1 MSERPLPGV
10 SFTTCFDTVTYVN
23 AQPIRL
29 KGGLPMGGTYSGP
42 GVNSSTGIFTPSS
55 AGAGLKTITYSY
67 SNVYTCMSST
77 TKTILVKPAP
87 SFICGNTF
95 TDPRDNKAYPTVQIG
110 TQCWMS
116 SNLDFGLTIDDLTP
130 QTDNCLAERYLHTST
145 FVVQYSIFYQ
155 WDELMQYT
163 TTEGAKGLCPPGW
176 HIPTSAEWDQ
186 LLAYYNGPGQAAG
199 PMKDTLLAH
208 GFDSYQTGF
217 QYLNNLWAFTTG
229 NFAGSMYWTST
240 LSASDAPTVSRA
252 VARGLNAYNPSVS
265 RYEAARG
272 DAFNVRCIKD

>member
-1 MSERPLPGV
+1 MEV
-10 SFTTCFDTVTYVN
+10 S
-23 AQPIRL
+23 L
-29 KGGLPMGGTYSGP
+29 
-42 GVNSSTGIFTPSS
+42 
-55 AGAGLKTITYSY
+55 
-67 SNVYTCMSST
+67 
-77 TKTILVKPAP
+77 
-87 SFICGNTF
+87 
-95 TDPRDNKAYPTVQIG
+95 
-110 TQCWMS
+110 
-116 SNLDFGLTIDDLTP
+116 LDFGFTIDDLAP
-130 QTDNCLAERYLHTST
+130 QTDNCLAERYHHTST

-163 TTEGAKGLCPPGW
+163 TAEGTQGLCPPGW

-186 LLAYYNGPGQAAG
+186 LLTVYNGPGQAAG
-199 PMKDTLLAH
+199 PMKDTLLAN

-272 DAFNVRCIKD
+272 DAFNVRCVKD

>member
-1 MSERPLPGV
+1 
-10 SFTTCFDTVTYVN
+10 VTYLN

-55 AGAGLKTITYSY
+55 AGTGLNTITYSY

-87 SFICGNTF
+87 SFTCGNIF
-95 TDPRDNKAYPTVQIG
+95 TDPRDNKAYQTMQIG
-110 TQCWMS
+110 SQCWMS
-116 SNLDFGLTIDDLTP
+116 SNLDFGFTIDDLTP
-130 QTDNCLAERYLHTST
+130 QTDNCLAERYLHTSI
-145 FVVQYSIFYQ
+145 FVVQYSKFYQ

-186 LLAYYNGPGQAAG
+186 LLTFYDGPGLAAS
-199 PMKDTLLAH
+199 PMKDTLLTH

-240 LSASDAPTVSRA
+240 LSGADRA
-252 VARGLNAYNPSVS
+252 IARGLNEYNPSVS
-265 RYEAARG
+265 RYSAARG
-272 DAFNVRCIKD
+272 NAFGVRCLKDNGY